1 MSIILSKIKNGLYT
15 GEDMWI
21 SILMSAA
28 IIIGLGWFFT
38 VAWQRNE
45 LLRERLK
52 NLSNHKEKILS
63 ICKIVLSVFVIAAL
77 FKTYLA
83 YMTLFDG
90 IIFFLC
96 YQLCRILLERLF
108 SGEWSFEPAKK
119 STIIYAIVAAGLIV
133 YIKFAGPFFSS
144 PSLFILAIAIADG
157 IDSAL
162 KIGE

>member
-21 SILMSAA
+21 SILITTA

-52 NLSNHKEKILS
+52 NLSSHKEKVLS
-63 ICKIVLSVFVIAAL
+63 ICKIVLAVFVIAAL

-96 YQLCRILLERLF
+96 YQLCRILLEKLF
-108 SGEWSFEPAKK
+108 CGEWSFEPAKK
-119 STIIYAIVAAGLIV
+119 STIIYAVVAAGLIL

-144 PSLFILAIAIADG
+144 PSLVILAIAIADG

>member
-1 MSIILSKIKNGLYT
+1 
-15 GEDMWI
+15 MWI
-21 SILMSAA
+21 SILITTA

-52 NLSNHKEKILS
+52 SLSSHKEKILT
-63 ICKIVLSVFVIAAL
+63 ICKIVLSIFVIAAL

-96 YQLCRILLERLF
+96 YQLCRVLLERLF
-108 SGEWSFEPAKK
+108 YGEWSFKPAKK
-119 STIIYAIVAAGLIV
+119 STVIYAVVALAIIV
-133 YIKFAGPFFSS
+133 YIKLVGPFFSS
-144 PSLFILAIAIADG
+144 PSLVILAIAIADG